1 MTVPVPVP
9 VRPPR
14 PTSVTVAG
22 WLQVVTVAVLL
33 GLAGMVAFEAVWF
46 DGQIDEVTRL
56 VPDADPAEVRDERT
70 GNVVGA
76 LVLGVPAL
84 LLAGWLA
91 GTALPLLRGRNTA
104 RILVYVSSGAQLLLC
119 LAQACSGA
127 LVIPFVL
134 ALGFEEGM
142 DAEPAPFPDDV
153 PWQESRFLETLY
165 DRQQAHDDV
174 IFPVGGIGVLTVF
187 LLTATVVLL
196 LSLPAANRYF
206 RPRAE
211 QWPVGPVPY
220 AGWPGP
226 HPMVAP
232 YPMMA
237 PYPMGPAV
245 PQPGA
250 WVPAG
255 CPVPPG
261 YLICPDPAVHVACA
275 PAPAEPPGTDR
286 PETLGS

>member
-1 MTVPVPVP
+1 MTAPVSVP

-14 PTSVTVAG
+14 PTSVTVAC
-22 WLQVVTVAVLL
+22 WLQVAAVAVLL
-33 GLAGMVAFEAVWF
+33 GLVGMVAFEAVWF
-46 DGQIDEVTRL
+46 DAQIDEVARL
-56 VPDADPAEVRDERT
+56 VPGADPAEVRGERT

-76 LVLGVPAL
+76 LFLGVPAL

-91 GTALPLLRGRNTA
+91 GTALPLRRGRNTA

-119 LAQACSGA
+119 LFQACSGA

-134 ALGFEEGM
+134 ALGFDEGM
-142 DAEPAPFPDDV
+142 DAEPEPFPDDV

-174 IFPVGGIGVLTVF
+174 IFPVGGIGVLTVY

-196 LSLPAANRYF
+196 LSLSSANRYF

-211 QWPVGPVPY
+211 QWPGGPSPY
-220 AGWPGP
+220 AGWPPGP
-226 HPMVAP
+226 YPMVAP
-232 YPMMA
+232 VA
-237 PYPMGPAV
+237 PYPMGPTV

-261 YLICPDPAVHVACA
+261 YLICPDPAVHVARA
-275 PAPAEPPGTDR
+275 AAPAEPPGSDR
-286 PETLGS
+286 PETLGA